1 VSVTAKPLI
10 NAKYAAAAGAS
21 EYVVVPTIKAA
32 IIDKFT
38 AWNSDAA
45 AITLTVW
52 LVPSGGAHDNT
63 NLMATVSVAPN
74 ASAELATMQ
83 NQVLGTGDTIFIS
96 ASTANRLAVRVSGR
110 EVS

>member
-1 VSVTAKPLI
+1 
-10 NAKYAAAAGAS
+10 
-21 EYVVVPTIKAA
+21 
-32 IIDKFT
+32 
-38 AWNSDAA
+38 
-45 AITLTVW
+45 
-52 LVPSGGAHDNT
+52 
-63 NLMATVSVAPN
+63 MATVSVAPN